1 MWNRCFAYKDT
12 TRSKF
17 EKAKSDL
24 YLIDFKGD
32 FVVELFVFG
41 AIIGYGVVDD
51 KCFAPCVCVIYFA
64 VVQGAPVVKMTDPAG
79 TGQATNPGRAK
90 AIPQIQDGF
99 SISHVISLPS
109 TFAEQHFSFLTDR
122 SLCLLPGRIYPHPW
136 SGSPPRRNG
145 REPWPGFWSAPTPPN
160 PVAGSTNRWSTDT
173 VR

>member
-51 KCFAPCVCVIYFA
+51 KCFAPCVCVNYFA
-64 VVQGAPVVKMTDPAG
+64 VVQGAPVVKMIDPAG

-90 AIPQIQDGF
+90 AIDVGGARLGMASQATRPVVQIVDGNDEY
-99 SISHVISLPS
+99 IG
-109 TFAEQHFSFLTDR
+109 AFL
-122 SLCLLPGRIYPHPW
+122 CP
-136 SGSPPRRNG
+136 
-145 REPWPGFWSAPTPPN
+145 E
-160 PVAGSTNRWSTDT
+160 
-173 VR
+173 